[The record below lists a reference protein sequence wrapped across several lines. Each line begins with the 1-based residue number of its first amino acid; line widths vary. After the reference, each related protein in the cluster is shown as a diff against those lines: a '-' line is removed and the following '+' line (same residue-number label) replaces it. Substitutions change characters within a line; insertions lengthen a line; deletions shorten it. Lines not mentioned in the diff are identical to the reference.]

1 MEQNTHYSA
10 LIFDLHQNET
20 NSLDNLKTDIRLFA
34 QDPDCSQ
41 IVVSCLS
48 DLQLTLA
55 LSPQPKTTLVKMA
68 KHPYVSLVNGLKAVT
83 EENVLIVGLSKPV
96 RIEQKSAILH
106 ALEEYP
112 AVECHQ
118 DLQAYDTRLLMFC
131 LQHSIEQNIA
141 IESYAQ
147 AVSALGDTPILKL

>member
-1 MEQNTHYSA
+1 
-10 LIFDLHQNET
+10 
-20 NSLDNLKTDIRLFA
+20 
-34 QDPDCSQ
+34 
-41 IVVSCLS
+41 
-48 DLQLTLA
+48 
-55 LSPQPKTTLVKMA
+55 MA